1 MSTRYDKKDTHTHF
15 SMYVHNEFI
24 VNTIHVITT
33 QLGVVGFAHGMWD
46 KLH

>member
-1 MSTRYDKKDTHTHF
+1 MTKKTHTHRQTHF

-33 QLGVVGFAHGMWD
+33 QLGVVGFAHGM
-46 KLH
+46 